1 MGDLSE
7 TETIYTIANG
17 EKVASQQI
25 LRDAEITIGDCSYTI
40 DLVVTDNP
48 LFDLLVGNNFL
59 VQGEAEISLGSQT
72 MTLTTEHFGQRTTQV
87 LGLRVSSSH
96 SQPQQDDTDS
106 DESKEPMH
114 QCHVIQTTDEPS
126 RRRAPVQANYNFP
139 SGLCPVQ
146 GSWTRLRETSN
157 LSTAGLPNTVDA
169 VNASPRTP
177 GAAASRADRRSIA
190 PPHTRVTRVY
200 VPRHYRKSGVPENEQ
215 RVPSPGTLTPERQDD
230 APWDTTSPEPDVPT
244 QSDKRHD
251 QVANLETP
259 GTTGADLVLAID
271 EQSKGEPSVDGEQG
285 TVPERPQQPPPI
297 N

>member
-1 MGDLSE
+1 MASTGFITESGLMGDLSE

-87 LGLRVSSSH
+87 LGL
-96 SQPQQDDTDS
+96 
-106 DESKEPMH
+106 
-114 QCHVIQTTDEPS
+114 
-126 RRRAPVQANYNFP
+126 
-139 SGLCPVQ
+139 
-146 GSWTRLRETSN
+146 
-157 LSTAGLPNTVDA
+157 
-169 VNASPRTP
+169 
-177 GAAASRADRRSIA
+177 
-190 PPHTRVTRVY
+190 
-200 VPRHYRKSGVPENEQ
+200 
-215 RVPSPGTLTPERQDD
+215 
-230 APWDTTSPEPDVPT
+230 
-244 QSDKRHD
+244 
-251 QVANLETP
+251 ETP